1 MAALAVAPTAMIL
14 VNGQTGFLV
23 GALLGLALLEIDR
36 RPFRAGLLLGLHCVT
51 PNSELVARLQD
62 QGLLAVPAAENVVRL
77 LPPLIAEESHMEAA
91 LAILDRVCAEA
102 AEGA

>member
-1 MAALAVAPTAMIL
+1 MERFVISALGGQGSGQVVVPTY
-14 VNGQTGFLV
+14 
-23 GALLGLALLEIDR
+23 LAI
-36 RPFRAGLLLGLHCVT
+36 V
-51 PNSELVARLQD
+51 QD

-91 LAILDRVCAEA
+91 LEILDRVCAEA